1 MAEANQLRPK
11 AKKLST
17 VRLHELEETVV
28 SLLATARALPLG
40 QDRDDALREIEG
52 FRAQISALHRVDA
65 RLAEVGLKAKE

>member
-1 MAEANQLRPK
+1 M
-11 AKKLST
+11 ST
-17 VRLHELEETVV
+17 ARLQELEETVA

-65 RLAEVGLKAKE
+65 RLAEVGLKAKGT